1 MVLSYIIKFK
11 ALFLLFF
18 YVGNL
23 FSQTFTNNIPQAISE
38 SIQYHT
44 PTVIPILVNGLPNSI
59 GANFGVTSV
68 CLNIQHPQ
76 LNNLTLKLVSP
87 DGTKV
92 TLMHQIGNTDDNLS
106 ATCFDD
112 NSSPI
117 YYGNAPY
124 TGSFRSTLPLGQVN
138 NGQNP
143 NGTWNIWIYDDI
155 PEAGSEG
162 TFLNAS
168 LSFGNQPALPFYFS
182 NSTLPIIELETQD
195 KAINNYSKEKVGFK
209 SYDSPFGLNDWQND
223 SPSYSGSAYI
233 EWQGWSAPG
242 FPKKNFDFDIAD
254 TQGNKIDVPLLGL
267 PTEND
272 WVLKAEYLDRTLMKN
287 HLVFELFQKMGR
299 YAPRTR
305 FCEVVLDGEYL
316 GVYTLQEKIKRDKNR
331 VKIDKLL
338 TNDVSLPNI
347 SGGYIYEINNTG
359 SAFDWTSNYSPINEA
374 TTDYNVEFR
383 VVYPDRDFI
392 PIEQLNYIK
401 EFTDSFEN
409 ALSSPQFQDS
419 NLGYRAYIDVY
430 SFIDFMLIS
439 EFAANYDTYG
449 RSFFLVKE
457 NQNDGGK
464 LKAGPPWDFDQ
475 GFGYYWP
482 STQGWVWEITNYYWP
497 FPFWWTKFWSDE
509 QYRRETECRW
519 KSYRQG
525 ALSNSVIQQTID
537 SLQLRLASAV
547 GRNEIVWP
555 NQNGT
560 SYQENVNNLQIWIT
574 QRLAWIDDSL
584 DLYNTVFPELSNLSD
599 TSICAGVTLN
609 YGLSNAYSYD
619 WDPGSNSQIMTP
631 TETGFYTLT
640 ATDTSGCFSRQTVHI
655 EARKPNVNFNVQLVE
670 GNHEIICLAQDT
682 MLIDYVWSVG
692 NDTILSD
699 WTLPY
704 TFNQN
709 GYYTVSL
716 SSIDSSGC
724 EWSES
729 IVHWVNSSN
738 VPANGFLLFP
748 NPCEANFWIV
758 ISEELVGKPYTIT
771 DGFGN
776 LLTQGIISGI
786 QQKIESS
793 WASGIYLVRINDMV
807 KRLVVE

>member
-1 MVLSYIIKFK
+1 
-11 ALFLLFF
+11 
-18 YVGNL
+18 
-23 FSQTFTNNIPQAISE
+23 
-38 SIQYHT
+38 
-44 PTVIPILVNGLPNSI
+44 
-59 GANFGVTSV
+59 
-68 CLNIQHPQ
+68 
-76 LNNLTLKLVSP
+76 
-87 DGTKV
+87 
-92 TLMHQIGNTDDNLS
+92 
-106 ATCFDD
+106 
-112 NSSPI
+112 
-117 YYGNAPY
+117 
-124 TGSFRSTLPLGQVN
+124 
-138 NGQNP
+138 
-143 NGTWNIWIYDDI
+143 
-155 PEAGSEG
+155 
-162 TFLNAS
+162 
-168 LSFGNQPALPFYFS
+168 
-182 NSTLPIIELETQD
+182 
-195 KAINNYSKEKVGFK
+195 
-209 SYDSPFGLNDWQND
+209 
-223 SPSYSGSAYI
+223 
-233 EWQGWSAPG
+233 
-242 FPKKNFDFDIAD
+242 
-254 TQGNKIDVPLLGL
+254 
-267 PTEND
+267 
-272 WVLKAEYLDRTLMKN
+272 
-287 HLVFELFQKMGR
+287 
-299 YAPRTR
+299 
-305 FCEVVLDGEYL
+305 
-316 GVYTLQEKIKRDKNR
+316 
-331 VKIDKLL
+331 
-338 TNDVSLPNI
+338 
-347 SGGYIYEINNTG
+347 
-359 SAFDWTSNYSPINEA
+359 
-374 TTDYNVEFR
+374 
-383 VVYPDRDFI
+383 
-392 PIEQLNYIK
+392 
-401 EFTDSFEN
+401 
-409 ALSSPQFQDS
+409 
-419 NLGYRAYIDVY
+419 
-430 SFIDFMLIS
+430 
-439 EFAANYDTYG
+439 
-449 RSFFLVKE
+449 LVKE

-497 FPFWWTKFWSDE
+497 FPFWWSKFWSDE

-547 GRNEIVWP
+547 GRNEFVWP

-682 MLIDYVWSVG
+682 MLIAYVWSVG
-692 NDTILSD
+692 NDTILGD

-729 IVHWVNSSN
+729 IAHWVNSSN

-758 ISEELVGKPYTIT
+758 NSEEMVGKPYTIT
-771 DGFGN
+771 DEFGN
-776 LLTQGIISGI
+776 LLIQGIISGI
-786 QQKIESS
+786 QQQIESP
-793 WASGIYLVRINDMV
+793 WASGIYFVRINDMV
-807 KRLVVE
+807 RRLVVE